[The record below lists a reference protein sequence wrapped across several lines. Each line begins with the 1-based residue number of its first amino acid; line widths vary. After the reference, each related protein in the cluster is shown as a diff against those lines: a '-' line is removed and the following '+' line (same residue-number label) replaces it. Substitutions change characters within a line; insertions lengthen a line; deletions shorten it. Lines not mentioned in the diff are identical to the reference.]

1 MQCERIQYG
10 QVETSNEKI
19 RICALAKALLAE
31 ALRLKY
37 IFLANVKLSRTKRQW
52 GWGRPQRL
60 GWGYGH
66 SYWGGGWGG
75 GFRPY
80 PGLGSALPPGAA
92 PYGR

>member
-1 MQCERIQYG
+1 MRI
-10 QVETSNEKI
+10 VH
-19 RICALAKALLAE
+19 LLAILLVVIVTNAFPAVPE
-31 ALRLKY
+31 Q
-37 IFLANVKLSRTKRQW
+37 KLSRTKRQW
-52 GWGRPQRL
+52 GWGRPQRP